1 MTKSQYEQY
10 FRGKHITI
18 MGTATMSHDIE
29 DIVFLANTGTNLVV
43 TNLLPEE
50 KLTKTLRQLKKYKNI
65 SYTLGG
71 YRVRDFRNKDMIIKD
86 AGISLENKYIETAL
100 KEGTPVHM
108 SLAFVIDILKKE
120 NIKFTFIGVTGTK
133 GKSTTLGLIEALL
146 KKEQLPYHLAGNV
159 KGVSNF
165 SLLKKIKDGDIIL
178 AELDSWQLQGFNSLK
193 ISPHI
198 AVFTNFFEDHMNY
211 YNGSMKDYFKD
222 KSAIFAHQGEDDFLV
237 VTHGSQKAIKKYYK
251 KTILSKKKIA
261 RFKNILKSWAIGIFG
276 KHNEKNIAQAFEVGK
291 LLGIP
296 NAKIKEAFADFKGVE
311 GRFQYLGSSKENIL
325 FFNDNNSTAPE
336 STVLS
341 LQSLKKQYPDKD
353 IILLAG
359 GFDKEAHYQNMA
371 KYIARNIKYT
381 LLFSGTATDKIREC
395 FPPRSERFT
404 EVINMK
410 TAMNIALDHAEP
422 GDIIILSP
430 GAASFGVFKNE
441 YERNDEFIKNVKTN
455 LSK

>member
-10 FRGKHITI
+10 FHGKHITI
-18 MGTATMSHDIE
+18 MGTTTMSHDIE
-29 DIVFLANTGTNLVV
+29 DILFLANTGAHLVV

-50 KLTKTLRQLKKYKNI
+50 KLAKTLRQLKKYKNI

-71 YRVRDFRNKDMIIKD
+71 YRVRDFRNKDMVIKD
-86 AGISLENKYIETAL
+86 AGISLENKYLEATL
-100 KEGTPVHM
+100 REGTPVHM

-159 KGVSNF
+159 KGISNF

-178 AELDSWQLQGFNSLK
+178 AELDSWQLQGLDSLK
-193 ISPHI
+193 ISPHL

-222 KSAIFAHQGEDDFLV
+222 KSAIFVHQNENDFLV

-261 RFKNILKSWAIGIFG
+261 RFKSPLKSWSVGIFG
-276 KHNEKNIAQAFEVGK
+276 KHNEKNLAQAFEVGK
-291 LLGIP
+291 LLGIS
-296 NAKIKEAFADFKGVE
+296 NTKIKEVFADFKGVE
-311 GRFQYLGSSKENIL
+311 GRFQYIGSSKEGIL

-395 FPPRSERFT
+395 FPPRFERFT
-404 EVINMK
+404 EIINMK
-410 TAMNIALDHAEP
+410 TAMNIALGHAEP
-422 GDIIILSP
+422 GDIVILSP